1 MRVLRGGPGRP
12 GPIAGN
18 EGAPRA
24 SAARGALVG
33 GDARGTRAR
42 RRARGVGPRD
52 APLREGGELPGEG
65 GGDGVGG
72 TPWWRTG
79 GRRLLD
85 HEAWAR
91 DAASF
96 LAWHHFTPRFCATL
110 EACL

>member
-52 APLREGGELPGEG
+52 APLREGGEVPGKG
-65 GGDGVGG
+65 GSAGVGG
-72 TPWWRTG
+72 APRQRAG
-79 GRRLLD
+79 GRLLPDHGAWHPDDEILLD
-85 HEAWAR
+85 
-91 DAASF
+91 
-96 LAWHHFTPRFCATL
+96 LTPCSP
-110 EACL
+110 